1 MALIDP
7 LNLYCYSLVNCYTN
21 SMQQKNTTSTP
32 LTKEEFQI
40 ILNEALGN
48 LRNETKKDSLSLREE
63 MKKEFKEQ
71 DLKWEI
77 RLAES
82 EQRTDDR
89 ARQYRDEILTRMD
102 AHAKIAEGER
112 EERIFMENK
121 LQDHE
126 RRITKLEHS

>member
-1 MALIDP
+1 
-7 LNLYCYSLVNCYTN
+7 
-21 SMQQKNTTSTP
+21 MQQKNTTSTP